1 MSDYVENEDHFDEI
15 LHDTLSSEKKS
26 EETEESEEQVSEED
40 LDEKD
45 FNPSNIDLEENQID
59 DDIVTAV
66 LLVQNKSGAVLP
78 VTNLQSLKMERQA
91 NAHEVLR
98 MCADVRDQI
107 SAIRVVGELAQIFQH
122 LNQTS
127 LKSIAELLSIKMNS
141 SVMPSEED

>member
-66 LLVQNKSGAVLP
+66 LLVQN
-78 VTNLQSLKMERQA
+78 
-91 NAHEVLR
+91 
-98 MCADVRDQI
+98 
-107 SAIRVVGELAQIFQH
+107 
-122 LNQTS
+122 
-127 LKSIAELLSIKMNS
+127 
-141 SVMPSEED
+141 